1 MLQDRDA
8 KAGMKVLLDSKQ
20 IQQIIHDLAERIA
33 KDLPAQ
39 TPIGIIGI
47 RSRGEVLAS
56 RIAVL
61 LSQKLGHQVPCGIL
75 DITLYRDD
83 LNCPQRP
90 PHPEVRTT
98 DIPFSIDNR
107 ILILVDDVLFT
118 GRSTRAALDA
128 LIDLGRPRSIRLAV
142 LVDREGKEFPIKAD
156 YVGLKTA
163 VAPDKRVSV
172 RLMESDGIE
181 EVVIE

>member
-1 MLQDRDA
+1 
-8 KAGMKVLLDSKQ
+8 MKVLLDSKQ
-20 IQQIIHDLAERIA
+20 IQQVIRDLADKIA
-33 KDLPAQ
+33 KDLPIQ
-39 TPIGIIGI
+39 TPVGIIGI

-56 RIAVL
+56 RIAAL
-61 LSQKLGHQVPCGIL
+61 LSQRLGHQVPCGTL

-98 DIPFSIDNR
+98 DIPFSIDDR

-118 GRSTRAALDA
+118 GRSARAALDA
-128 LIDLGRPRSIRLAV
+128 LIDLGRPRAIRLAV
-142 LVDREGKEFPIKAD
+142 LVDREGREFPIQAD
-156 YVGLKTA
+156 YVGLKTT
-163 VAPDKRVSV
+163 VAQDKRVYV

-181 EVVIE
+181 EVVVE